1 MNENAREAGMT
12 AARPLRFGVIGSSG
26 HATRIA
32 ALAAPTLAV
41 SPDTVLLG
49 AAGSRSERRAHEA
62 A

>member
-1 MNENAREAGMT
+1 MTEIAREAGMT
-12 AARPLRFGVIGSSG
+12 AARPLRFGVIGTSG

-32 ALAAPTLAV
+32 APTLAV
-41 SPDTVLLG
+41 SPEAVLLG

>member
-1 MNENAREAGMT
+1 MT

-32 ALAAPTLAV
+32 APTLAV
-41 SPDTVLLG
+41 RPDAVLLG
-49 AAGSRSERRAHEA
+49 AAGSPSERRAHEA